1 MHNPTTLADR
11 RRFRLHNLKISLPT
25 KALAFGLAMLPLHA
39 INASKASNQYA
50 QVISSNTL
58 TVVAVKS
65 PTTVFNDGQY
75 FHGFGYD
82 LMRNYAQSLNV
93 QLNFQ
98 IVDSNATAL
107 KWVAKGKAN
116 LALTNADMQSIDQKS
131 LMSFSASCG
140 DAAVLQKNGLDT
152 QLNLVFKD
160 AEDHLTQTASSF
172 ICQSKS
178 NGAIQHLASFYNH
191 HVVNEG
197 SWDTIE
203 RDLQQRMPI
212 YRASFERAAEQYNLN
227 WHMLAAMGYQES
239 YLKPNSVSPTGV
251 RGLMMLTSD
260 TAKAMGIEN
269 RTDPEQSIQ
278 GGAKYYDSLLSR
290 YEYIPNPDRHW
301 YALIAYNMGPGAVT
315 FIQKQLE
322 KQGEDPNNWLNMYAY
337 LQRHQTSNA
346 RYLQALQYVTRIR
359 AYLEHIQ
366 NQQLIDI

>member
-1 MHNPTTLADR
+1 MYNQTLADR
-11 RRFRLHNLKISLPT
+11 RRLRLNNLKISLPT

-50 QVISSNTL
+50 QVVNSNTL

-75 FHGFGYD
+75 LHGFGYD

-116 LALTNADMQSIDQKS
+116 LALTNADMSSIEKKD

-140 DAAVLQKNGLDT
+140 DFNVLQKNGLDAD
-152 QLNLVFKD
+152 LNLVFKD
-160 AEDHLTQTASSF
+160 AEDRLTQTASGF
-172 ICQSKS
+172 ICQSKT

-191 HVVNEG
+191 NVVEEE

-203 RDLQQRMPI
+203 HDLQQRMPI

-239 YLKPNSVSPTGV
+239 YLKPDSVSPTGV
-251 RGLMMLTSD
+251 RGLMMLTSG

-278 GGAKYYDSLLSR
+278 GGAKYYELLLSK

-301 YALIAYNMGPGAVT
+301 YALVAYNMGPGAVRQ
-315 FIQKQLE
+315 IQKQLT

-337 LQRHQTSNA
+337 LQQHQASNS
-346 RYLQALQYVTRIR
+346 RYRQALQYVTRIR

-366 NQQLIDI
+366 SQQMIDI

>member
-1 MHNPTTLADR
+1 MYNQTLADR
-11 RRFRLHNLKISLPT
+11 RRLRLNNLKISLPT

-39 INASKASNQYA
+39 INASKATSQYTE
-50 QVISSNTL
+50 VVNSNTL

-75 FHGFGYD
+75 LHGFGYD

-98 IVDSNATAL
+98 IVDSDATAL

-116 LALTNADMQSIDQKS
+116 LALTSADMQSVEKKN

-140 DAAVLQKNGLDT
+140 DFNVLQQNGLDPE
-152 QLNLVFKD
+152 LNLVFKD
-160 AEDHLTQTASSF
+160 AEDRLTQTASGF
-172 ICQSKS
+172 ICQSK
-178 NGAIQHLASFYNH
+178 NDGAIQHLASFYNH
-191 HVVNEG
+191 HVVKEE
-197 SWDTIE
+197 SWDLIE

-239 YLKPNSVSPTGV
+239 YLKPDSVSPTGV
-251 RGLMMLTSD
+251 RGLMMLTSN

-278 GGAKYYDSLLSR
+278 AGAKYYDLLLTK
-290 YEYIPNPDRHW
+290 YDYIPNPDRHW
-301 YALIAYNMGPGAVT
+301 YALIAYNMGPGAVRT
-315 FIQKQLE
+315 IQRRLE
-322 KQGEDPNNWLNMYAY
+322 QQGDNPNSWLDMYAY
-337 LQRHQTSNA
+337 LQQHQTSNS
-346 RYLQALQYVTRIR
+346 RYRQALQYVTRIR

-366 NQQLIDI
+366 NQQLITV